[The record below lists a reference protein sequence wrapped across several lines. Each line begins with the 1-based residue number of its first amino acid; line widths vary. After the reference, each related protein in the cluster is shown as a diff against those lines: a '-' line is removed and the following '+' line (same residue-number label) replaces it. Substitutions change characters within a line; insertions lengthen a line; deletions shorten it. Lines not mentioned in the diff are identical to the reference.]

1 MFINIVNI
9 NFNKFLFLRKKT
21 ILTIFRFLSF
31 LLLCYLNKFDNIV
44 IDKLMIFRFY
54 FLESIK
60 QLSKTRMSIMINEV
74 AGKIIEKISNKL
86 KKQGFKNHEDLSQDV
101 FVIASQSYDDSK
113 GRFETF
119 CFNVMR
125 SVKIDYLRKQA
136 YRKTVTIDNSLD
148 NEDGNNN
155 ELQANPTNTMD
166 ILKFHLKDAFD
177 NGIINELEHNI
188 LSLKAL
194 GNNFYEI
201 SDLLEISL
209 GSAHGLHS
217 KAIAKMAE

>member
-1 MFINIVNI
+1 MN
-9 NFNKFLFLRKKT
+9 
-21 ILTIFRFLSF
+21 
-31 LLLCYLNKFDNIV
+31 
-44 IDKLMIFRFY
+44 
-54 FLESIK
+54 
-60 QLSKTRMSIMINEV
+60 NEV

-101 FVIASQSYDDSK
+101 YVIASQSYDDSK
-113 GRFETF
+113 GKFETF

-125 SVKIDYLRKQA
+125 SVKIDYLRKQV
-136 YRKTVTIDNSLD
+136 YRKTVTIDNTLD
-148 NEDGNNN
+148 NEEGNNM
-155 ELQANPTNTMD
+155 ELQGKSTNTMEV
-166 ILKFHLKDAFD
+166 LKFHLKDAFD
-177 NGIINELEHNI
+177 CGIINELEHNI

-201 SDLLEISL
+201 AEALEISL

>member
-1 MFINIVNI
+1 MN
-9 NFNKFLFLRKKT
+9 
-21 ILTIFRFLSF
+21 
-31 LLLCYLNKFDNIV
+31 
-44 IDKLMIFRFY
+44 
-54 FLESIK
+54 
-60 QLSKTRMSIMINEV
+60 NEI

-113 GRFETF
+113 GKFETF
-119 CFNVMR
+119 CFNVMK
-125 SVKIDYLRKQA
+125 SVKVDYLRKQA
-136 YRKTVTIDNSLD
+136 YRKTITIDNSLD

-155 ELQANPTNTMD
+155 ELQANPVNTMD

-177 NGIINELEHNI
+177 NNIINQLEFNI

-217 KAIAKMAE
+217 KAIAKMAK

>member
-1 MFINIVNI
+1 
-9 NFNKFLFLRKKT
+9 
-21 ILTIFRFLSF
+21 
-31 LLLCYLNKFDNIV
+31 
-44 IDKLMIFRFY
+44 
-54 FLESIK
+54 
-60 QLSKTRMSIMINEV
+60 MINEV

-101 FVIASQSYDDSK
+101 FVIASQSYNESLGK
-113 GRFETF
+113 FETF

-125 SVKIDYLRKQA
+125 SVKIDYLRKQV
-136 YRKTVTIDNSLD
+136 YRKTITIDNSLD

-188 LSLKAL
+188 LSLRAL
-194 GNNFYEI
+194 GNNFDEI
-201 SDLLEISL
+201 AEALDISL

>member
-1 MFINIVNI
+1 MN
-9 NFNKFLFLRKKT
+9 
-21 ILTIFRFLSF
+21 
-31 LLLCYLNKFDNIV
+31 
-44 IDKLMIFRFY
+44 
-54 FLESIK
+54 
-60 QLSKTRMSIMINEV
+60 NEV
-74 AGKIIEKISNKL
+74 AGKIVEKISNKL

-101 FVIASQSYDDSK
+101 FVIASQSYNESLGK
-113 GRFETF
+113 FETF

-125 SVKIDYLRKQA
+125 SVKVDYLRKQV

-148 NEDGNNN
+148 NEDGNNM
-155 ELQANPTNTMD
+155 ELQGKSTNTMEV
-166 ILKFHLKDAFD
+166 LKFHLKDAFD

-201 SDLLEISL
+201 ADLLEISL